1 MSETIRIGL
10 WVFFAFISIVALVLL
25 LNSEDFIKV
34 GIIIGTWLL
43 SLIITLV
50 FNSYLI
56 KNKSILDRE
65 ANYKANYGP
74 NFIDVNKLNKL
85 NI

>member
-10 WVFFAFISIVALVLL
+10 WVFFGIITIVALVLL
-25 LNSEDFIKV
+25 LTDPSLTTV
-34 GIIIGTWLL
+34 GIIIGAWLL
-43 SLIITLV
+43 SLLITLV

-74 NFIDVNKLNKL
+74 NFIDINKINY
-85 NI
+85 

>member
-10 WVFFAFISIVALVLL
+10 WVFFAILTIVALWLL
-25 LNSEDFIKV
+25 LNDPSLTTV
-34 GIIIGTWLL
+34 GITIGVWLL
-43 SLIITLV
+43 SLFITLV

-56 KNKSILDRE
+56 TNKSILGRE

-74 NFIDVNKLNKL
+74 NFIDINKL